1 MSKRITVTKRRGYFD
16 IKKYL
21 KIFNINWR
29 TDSAMIML
37 NAERNIGKSTSVWNL
52 VEEYW
57 KKYDYK
63 RKLIYVRTSLEQS
76 KRARLDFNERFR
88 NKYIMSGGMIYKL
101 VWSDDNK
108 KIISKFEIGTYI
120 SLSTGKTIKSGTFD
134 NYHMLFF
141 DEYNDDVM
149 SSNQYMV
156 FNNILKTAERYS
168 KPFLSLFIGNKDN
181 ANNEFMVNW
190 GVERSD
196 DSDEDSIQIP
206 IKGEP
211 LYFIDVGFNTFSHL
225 KDHKSMANV
234 FATLNEETDRYINKA
249 GYIKDFFDDVVNYNK
264 RVAPTRGRDV
274 CIFVAASSYFLVGY
288 FGELQDKV
296 FIKKV
301 SNNDI
306 HLYNEKGVTFV
317 KPSASDAM
325 FSMYKGGISDKDD
338 TMSIIEFLYD
348 MNQRTKLYFCGF
360 DIRNYMTL
368 YISSYR
374 NKEK

>member
-1 MSKRITVTKRRGYFD
+1 MVKKLTYFD

-21 KIFNINWR
+21 KIFNIDWR

-101 VWSDDNK
+101 IWSDDNK
-108 KIISKFEIGTYI
+108 KVISKFEIGTYI

-196 DSDEDSIQIP
+196 DPDEDSIQIP
-206 IKGEP
+206 IEGEP
-211 LYFIDVGFNTFSHL
+211 LYFIDVGFNTFNHL
-225 KDHKSMANV
+225 KNHKSMANV

-249 GYIKDFFDDVVNYNK
+249 GYIKDFFDDVINFNK
-264 RVAPTRGRDV
+264 RVKPYQEEDI
-274 CIFVAASSYFLVGY
+274 CILVTLSKYYLVGY
-288 FGELQDKV
+288 FQNGKV
-296 FIKKV
+296 FVKRVANANISQYYKR
-301 SNNDI
+301 
-306 HLYNEKGVTFV
+306 GVAFY
-317 KPSASDAM
+317 KPSSADAM
-325 FSMYKGGISDKDD
+325 FSIYKGGKTDERDMVSLVD
-338 TMSIIEFLYD
+338 FLFGH
-348 MNQRTKLYFCGF
+348 NQKTNLYFCDF
-360 DIRNYMTL
+360 DIRNDLTMF
-368 YISSYR
+368 ISFMR
-374 NKEK
+374 NKSKN